1 MSAREALER
10 LSDRVPATANAEREY
25 EIVDAAVAENETLR
39 AALNEYASHQ
49 SWRCHYRTRYREC
62 CCGLDKTIVELGLDP
77 VPVSDPEAARG
88 GDAA

>member
-1 MSAREALER
+1 MNAREALER

-39 AALNEYASHQ
+39 AALEAISSLPDQTEAYSRVDTAI
-49 SWRCHYRTRYREC
+49 RIADDA
-62 CCGLDKTIVELGLDP
+62 LA
-77 VPVSDPEAARG
+77 AARG